1 MSKDI
6 RLLLFIKKKIREG
19 LFESRPGKKI
29 LEPLRSVFLFFDEH
43 LYIFQETHPSET
55 KVI

>member
-43 LYIFQETHPSET
+43 LYIF
-55 KVI
+55 